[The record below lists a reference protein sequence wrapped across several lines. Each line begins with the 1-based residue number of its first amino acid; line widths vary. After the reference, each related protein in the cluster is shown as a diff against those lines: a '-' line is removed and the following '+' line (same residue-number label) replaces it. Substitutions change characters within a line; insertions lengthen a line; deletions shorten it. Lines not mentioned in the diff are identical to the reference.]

1 MIPLP
6 QVTVTS
12 RTLLFCVVLALHSQ
26 VAYGQADE
34 ALMAMRQKNRVK
46 TQTTW
51 QRNYIGVKPSGA
63 EFKAAYGEYNKA
75 GELILEKTFSETPDL
90 LKQYKAVYNADNRL
104 VKEVWK
110 ESFTDSA
117 IYKYDESGQR
127 TEEFWY
133 WGQDKAKDKIS
144 HTYDATGHMIST
156 VSKYAYGSIIDS
168 MFYDDDR
175 LALIRTYDEN
185 DRLSTVTTNTYNA
198 QGKLREEIK
207 TNTKGELVQKITRD
221 YYGSGLLKS
230 IQTSYYSTANV
241 TDKIY
246 GQQQETYKYERGLLM
261 EQIVTSKN
269 NGEMVVN
276 YQASYEYN
284 DKGLATALTSLNLLS
299 KEKSVFRY
307 AYTFWE

>member
-1 MIPLP
+1 L
-6 QVTVTS
+6 VG
-12 RTLLFCVVLALHSQ
+12 VVLALHSR
-26 VAYGQADE
+26 VAYGQAEDV
-34 ALMAMRQKNRVK
+34 LKAMRVKHRVK

-51 QRNYIGVKPSGA
+51 QRNYSGTKPSGP
-63 EFKAAYGEYNKA
+63 EFKAAYAEYNKA
-75 GELILEKTFSETPDL
+75 GELLVEKTFSETPEL

-110 ESFTDSA
+110 ESATDSA
-117 IYKYDESGQR
+117 VYKFNEGGLLI
-127 TEEFWY
+127 EERWY

-144 HTYDATGHMIST
+144 HTYNSNGHMVST
-156 VSKYAYGSIIDS
+156 VSKYANGSIVDS

-175 LALIRTYDEN
+175 LALTRTYDEN
-185 DRLSTVTTNTYNA
+185 DRLNTITTNTYNA

-207 TNTKGELVQKITRD
+207 TNTKGELVQKIVRD
-221 YYGSGLLKS
+221 YYESGLLKN
-230 IQTSYYSTANV
+230 IQTTYYSTGNMP
-241 TDKIY
+241 DKIY
-246 GQQQETYKYERGLLM
+246 GLQQETYKYEKGLLT

-284 DKGLATALTSLNLLS
+284 DKGLAIQLTSLNLLS

-307 AYTFWE
+307 TYTFWE